1 MKESGICLSN
11 MSKQISLK
19 KNTIANYLGQ
29 FYTMFIGI
37 FMLPFYLKYLG
48 AEAYGLVGFF
58 TMLTSIMML
67 LDMGFSSALTRET
80 AKLKDKINGLL
91 QIKETLRSVESMIS
105 ILSLVIF
112 VGVFFSSAWIVAY
125 WLQVH
130 ELSFEVVENCIKLM
144 GFMIALRWYVS
155 LYNGMVL
162 GLEQQVWLNV
172 YKVIIATLK
181 FGGGLILILFISDDI
196 FYFFIYQAFVA
207 VIELVVL
214 NLKVYGDLPKT
225 KFLLPSLKSIKHIA
239 PFALSLAYTSGVWIV
254 YTQLDKLLLS
264 HYIPLEKYGYFA
276 LVVTVSTAIMQ
287 FSAPLSQAIL
297 PRMTSLLSNGK
308 EKEMLFL
315 YRKGTQFVSIVIFSV
330 VGMVAFYSYELL
342 YSWSGNVEAARWA
355 APVLF
360 WYAIGNG
367 FLAILAF
374 QFYLQFAHGNLKYH
388 IKFNTYFPIVVL
400 PIVFYTVSNY
410 GAMGAAITWAVVQ
423 VVVFLI
429 WPPYVH
435 SKFAKGIHKD
445 WMMKDIFPSLLGTV
459 FYLVILKLINI
470 NFQIFNRI
478 EIFLILL
485 CLGCILLVLNTMI
498 YPNMRNIILEKLKGR
513 KI

>member
-1 MKESGICLSN
+1 MPK
-11 MSKQISLK
+11 KISLK

-37 FMLPFYLKYLG
+37 LMLPFYLKHLG

-67 LDMGFSSALTRET
+67 LDMGFSQALTRET
-80 AKLKDKINGLL
+80 AKLKDKINGLF
-91 QIKETLRSVESMIS
+91 QVKETLRSVEGLITV
-105 ILSLVIF
+105 LSFAIF
-112 VGVFFSSAWIVAY
+112 IGIFFSSSWIVIH
-125 WLQVH
+125 WLHVE
-130 ELSFEVVENCIKLM
+130 ELSFEVVQNCVELM
-144 GFMIALRWYVS
+144 GFMVAIRWYVS
-155 LYNGMVL
+155 LYSGLVL
-162 GLEQQVWLNV
+162 GLEQQVWFNI
-172 YKVIIATLK
+172 YKIIIATLR
-181 FGGGLILILFISDDI
+181 FGGGLVLVLFISNNI
-196 FYFFIYQAFVA
+196 FHFFIYQAIIA
-207 VIELVVL
+207 VIELLVL
-214 NLKVYGDLPKT
+214 HMKVYGNLPKT
-225 KFLLPSLKSIKHIA
+225 AFLLPTIKNIKHIA
-239 PFALSLAYTSGVWIV
+239 PFALSLAYTSGIWII

-308 EKEMLFL
+308 EKEMLSL
-315 YRKGTQFVSIVIFSV
+315 YRQGTQFVSIVIFSV
-330 VGMVAFYSYELL
+330 VGMVALYSYELL

-374 QFYLQFAHGNLKYH
+374 QYYLQFAHGNLKYH

-400 PIVFYTVSNY
+400 PIVYFAVSNY

-423 VVVFLI
+423 IVVFLI
-429 WPPYVH
+429 WPPFVH
-435 SKFAKGIHKD
+435 NKFAKGIHKN
-445 WMMKDIFPSLLGTV
+445 WIIKDIFPAFLGTLA
-459 FYLVILKLINI
+459 YLVILKFINI
-470 NFQIFNRI
+470 DFELFNRI
-478 EIFLILL
+478 EVFLMLI
-485 CLGCILLVLNTMI
+485 CLGSVLLVLNAMI
-498 YPNMRNIILEKLKGR
+498 YPNTRKVILEKIKGR
-513 KI
+513 AI